1 MLEAR
6 TISISINRP
15 WRALYET
22 IWRPEFF
29 PGWASG
35 LSDAALEPR
44 GDQWLAAGPE
54 DPIRIRFTGHN
65 GFGVMDH
72 WVDPGDGREIHI
84 PLRVVAN
91 ESGAEVLLTLFRQ
104 PGMSEAKFLADAE
117 WAERDLRRLQSLFP
131 D

>member
-15 WRALYET
+15 WRALYEA

-35 LSDAALEPR
+35 LSKADLEQR
-44 GDQWLAAGPE
+44 DDHWLATGPE
-54 DPIRIRFTGHN
+54 GPIRIRFTGHN

-72 WVDPGDGREIHI
+72 WVDAGDGREIHV

-91 ESGAEVLLTLFRQ
+91 EDGAEVLLTLFRQ

-117 WAERDLRRLQSLFP
+117 WVERDLRRLQSLFP

>member
-15 WRALYET
+15 WRALYEA

-29 PGWASG
+29 PKWASG
-35 LSDAALEPR
+35 LSNAALEPQ
-44 GDQWLAAGPE
+44 GDHWLATGPE
-54 DPIRIRFTGHN
+54 GPIRIRFTGHN

-72 WVDPGDGREIHI
+72 HVDPGDSREIHV
-84 PLRVVAN
+84 PLRVVPNAD
-91 ESGAEVLLTLFRQ
+91 GAEVLLTLFRQ
-104 PGMSEAKFLADAE
+104 SSMSLPKFLADVE
-117 WAERDLRRLQSLFP
+117 WVERDLRALNALFA